1 VRAPLVLFTLLPL
14 GAQTIL
20 TPEQQRGQQLYER
33 GTSASGTAVS
43 ASIGPGA
50 PVAGSVL
57 PCANC
62 HGLDGLGRAEGGIVP
77 ANVTWDALTKP
88 YGVQRADGRTRPPY
102 TDRSVKRA
110 ITMGLDPDGKAL
122 HKAMPRYTLTLA
134 DASDLVAYLKVVG
147 RLSDPGLTE
156 TSVRIGVIL
165 PPGNDGTVM
174 REALSRHF
182 AQVNR
187 LGGVFGRTIELEPIE
202 RTRMDSVFAVCG
214 AFSGSEREI
223 ADAARRTG
231 APAIAI
237 LAEAPDLR
245 EPLNSY
251 VFYLDSGGGLSG
263 DRGRQIWDRSV
274 AAAEIFVEGM
284 KRAGRSLTRH
294 SLIEAIE
301 RFSLVGTSLPEP
313 ISFGPSRR
321 VGIADQK

>member
-1 VRAPLVLFTLLPL
+1 VRTPLVVLTLLPL
-14 GAQTIL
+14 AAQTIL

-33 GTSASGTAVS
+33 GTSASGAAVS

-88 YGVQRADGRTRPPY
+88 YGFQRADGRTRPPY
-102 TDRSVKRA
+102 TDRLVKRA
-110 ITMGLDPDGKAL
+110 ITMGLDPAGNAL
-122 HKAMPRYTLTLA
+122 HKAMPRYTLTLT

-187 LGGVFGRTIELEPIE
+187 QGGIYGRTIELTPIE
-202 RTRMDSVFAVCG
+202 RTRMDTVFAVCG
-214 AFSGSEREI
+214 AEI
-223 ADAARRTG
+223 ADAG
-231 APAIAI
+231 VPAIAI
-237 LAEAPDLR
+237 LGEAPESLS
-245 EPLNSY
+245 PS
-251 VFYLDSGGGLSG
+251 VFYLDSGRATVG
-263 DRGRQIWDRSV
+263 DRAQYIWDRSV
-274 AAAEIFVEGM
+274 AAAEILVEAM
-284 KRAGRSLTRH
+284 KRAGRSLTRQ
-294 SLIEAIE
+294 SLIAALEGFAG
-301 RFSLVGTSLPEP
+301 VKTTLPRP
-313 ISFGPSRR
+313 ITFGPTRR
-321 VGIADQK
+321 VGIADRE

>member
-33 GTSASGTAVS
+33 GTSASGAAVS

-62 HGLDGLGRAEGGIVP
+62 HGLDGLGRVEGGIVP

-165 PPGNDGTVM
+165 PPGKDGTVM

-187 LGGVFGRTIELEPIE
+187 LGGIFGRTIELEPIE
-202 RTRMDSVFAVCG
+202 RTRMDGVFAVCG
-214 AFSGSEREI
+214 AEVADTAHRSGV
-223 ADAARRTG
+223 
-231 APAIAI
+231 PAIAI
-237 LAEAPDLR
+237 LG
-245 EPLNSY
+245 EPPESLSPS
-251 VFYLDSGGGLSG
+251 VFYLDSGRATAG
-263 DRGRQIWDRSV
+263 DRGQHIWDRSV
-274 AAAEIFVEGM
+274 AAAEIFVEAM
-284 KRAGRSLTRH
+284 KRAGRSLTRR
-294 SLIEAIE
+294 SLIAALE
-301 RFSLVGTSLPEP
+301 
-313 ISFGPSRR
+313 SFGGVKTTLPQPITFGPARR
-321 VGIADQK
+321 IGIGDQK